1 MPTPQD
7 YYTITPF
14 EQIQKDIKQTELNR
28 LGDVDSGFTDVS
40 PPSMG
45 LETDI
50 SAQESIEE
58 SDDTAG
64 FGFDDPFGGFDFKY
78 GGRVNMYPG
87 GFASGKTKTACV
99 IASELYKRNL
109 IDRTIVIAPFTGVT
123 LQWSE
128 DFKDIVN
135 RNMEKISSVEDISYT
150 SFDTDICATWSA
162 LANIQDNIDLI
173 CKKQKT
179 FVVCD
184 EHHHAAVE
192 AAWGESANSAFRNA
206 KYCLILTGTPFR
218 TDGKDCTW
226 FNKLY

>member
-1 MPTPQD
+1 MIVENKIENFELRNWQD
-7 YYTITPF
+7 ECVRKALKWYTS
-14 EQIQKDIKQTELNR
+14 Q
-28 LGDVDSGFTDVS
+28 S
-40 PPSMG
+40 
-45 LETDI
+45 
-50 SAQESIEE
+50 
-58 SDDTAG
+58 
-64 FGFDDPFGGFDFKY
+64 KY
-78 GGRVNMYPG
+78 RQFVMNVAP
-87 GFASGKTKTACV
+87 ASGKTKTACV

-226 FNKLY
+226 FNKGALNDN